1 MAKRG
6 SNQNSELRRTR
17 ILQLLHDRGE
27 CSVEDLAAQFSVSAM
42 TIRRDLQ
49 DLADEGRVTRTHGGA
64 TATSRVTFEFSY
76 LERMQVQ
83 HAAKAAIATKAVE
96 LVAEGE
102 SVFIG
107 SGTTTLAIAE
117 RIRTRQ
123 NLTVVTSSLPVASI
137 LYGCK
142 DINLLL
148 VGGYLRH
155 DEPDLGGAITES
167 NLDMIK
173 PDVAF
178 LGTDGV
184 DEQGNTYSTRASF
197 PIILGHLGKPARR
210 VFIVADHTKM
220 GKTCLVRLLNLRDR
234 AGLITDQGLDQ
245 AFARK
250 ITSAGVNLIVA

>member
-1 MAKRG
+1 MAKRA

-17 ILQLLHDRGE
+17 ILQLLHERGE
-27 CSVEDLAAQFSVSAM
+27 CSVENLAAQFTVSAM

-76 LERMQVQ
+76 LERMQIQ
-83 HAAKAAIATKAVE
+83 HTAKAAIAAKAVD
-96 LVAEGE
+96 LIAEGE

-117 RIRTRQ
+117 QIRNRQ
-123 NLTVVTSSLPVASI
+123 NLTVVTTSLPVAST
-137 LYGCK
+137 LYGCTR
-142 DINLLL
+142 INLLL

-167 NLDMIK
+167 NLEMVK

-184 DEQGNTYSTRASF
+184 DEHGYSYSIRASS
-197 PIILGHLGKPARR
+197 PIIINHLEKPARR

-220 GKTCLVRLLNLRDR
+220 GKTCLVRLHNVRDR
-234 AGLITDQGLDQ
+234 AGLITDKGVDQ
-245 AFARK
+245 TFARK
-250 ITSAGVNLIVA
+250 ITRAGVNLIIA